1 MTISFS
7 ICCNKIK
14 EVYINIF
21 LYNEVPEQ
29 IIINNRLFNKIS
41 FANRSVMQML
51 NKIRDVDSKEILN
64 ILNSINNQGLTDI
77 DIRTYSYKRGDIE
90 LAFCDLSSAERLFL
104 IAFAADRSKTEIY
117 VDGEVQSLT
126 MKTLRLFMDLFKYS
140 KYVNIACNS
149 INYKRL
155 YENVKAGVY
164 IW

>member
-1 MTISFS
+1 M
-7 ICCNKIK
+7 
-14 EVYINIF
+14 NIV

-41 FANRSVMQML
+41 FANDCIMHIL
-51 NKIRDVDSKEILN
+51 DKIRDIDSKEILN
-64 ILNSINNQGLTDI
+64 MWNSINNQGLTDI
-77 DIRTYSYKRGDIE
+77 DIKTYSYKRGDRK
-90 LAFCDLSSAERLFL
+90 LTFSNLSNAERLFL
-104 IAFAADRSKTEIY
+104 IAFAADRSQTEIY

-126 MKTLRLFMDLFKYS
+126 MKTLRLFMNLFGNS

>member
-1 MTISFS
+1 M
-7 ICCNKIK
+7 
-14 EVYINIF
+14 NIV

-41 FANRSVMQML
+41 FANDCIMHIL
-51 NKIRDVDSKEILN
+51 DKIRDTDSKEILN
-64 ILNSINNQGLTDI
+64 MLNSINNQGLTDI
-77 DIRTYSYKRGDIE
+77 DIKTYSYMRGDRK
-90 LAFCDLSSAERLFL
+90 LTFSNLSNAERLFL
-104 IAFAADRSKTEIY
+104 IAFAADHSQTEIY

-126 MKTLRLFMDLFKYS
+126 MKTLRLFMNFFGNS

>member
-1 MTISFS
+1 M
-7 ICCNKIK
+7 
-14 EVYINIF
+14 NIF

-29 IIINNRLFNKIS
+29 IIINDRLFNKIS

-51 NKIRDVDSKEILN
+51 NKIRDVDSKEILDM
-64 ILNSINNQGLTDI
+64 LNSINNQGLTDI

-104 IAFAADRSKTEIY
+104 IAFDADRSQTEIC

-126 MKTLRLFMDLFKYS
+126 MKTLRLFMDLFKDS
-140 KYVNIACNS
+140 KYVNIDCNS
-149 INYKRL
+149 VNYKGI
-155 YENVKAGVY
+155 YESMKACVK

>member
-1 MTISFS
+1 M
-7 ICCNKIK
+7 
-14 EVYINIF
+14 NIV

-51 NKIRDVDSKEILN
+51 NKIRDVDSKEILDM
-64 ILNSINNQGLTDI
+64 LNSINNQGLTDI

-126 MKTLRLFMDLFKYS
+126 MKTLRLFMDLFKDS